1 MSGYRLPLFAGWA
14 RRENGKTEVPGSSG
28 PYNLTSM
35 AGRALAIIM
44 VFLLGGC
51 ATAPRPMPP
60 PIEQQVARL
69 KERLFVLVEEER
81 HRLNAGAKPL
91 ALDPELSAAAQ
102 AHSDEMAK
110 KRSFDIMNPDGN
122 LAVNTLL
129 HDPKFRGFVGE
140 NSAAQYFTPMAGIDP
155 EAYAR
160 GFLAIWLNSPDHKN
174 NLSYSAFD
182 RTGIG
187 VAVNGNAIY
196 AAEVF
201 ATDLGLP
208 EPE

>member
-1 MSGYRLPLFAGWA
+1 MRGYRPLRQPETAQLDVPPAG
-14 RRENGKTEVPGSSG
+14 G
-28 PYNLTSM
+28 PFSLDGM
-35 AGRALAIIM
+35 AGK
-44 VFLLGGC
+44 VFAVAC
-51 ATAPRPMPP
+51 AFVVGACSTAPRYAPP
-60 PIEQQVARL
+60 PIDREVVLL

-81 HRLNAGAKPL
+81 HRLNAEARPL

-110 KRSFDIMNPDGN
+110 KRSFDTMNPDGN

-140 NSAAQYFTPMAGIDP
+140 ISAAQYFTPAAGFDP

-174 NLSYSAFD
+174 NLSYANFD